1 MSDNNYWSR
10 RGVARRLS
18 RRRMLR
24 GAAVGAAGIAGAV
37 LIGCGD
43 NEDATSTP
51 DDPDGGGNGGGGS
64 TTTATA
70 APTDTS
76 PQRGGVITTGISSNN
91 FFQLDP
97 VTGTGGDEHQF
108 LWMVYDNLVGYD
120 ETLTPQVSRSLAESW
135 EVEDDVTL
143 VFRLRPG
150 VKFHDGSDLTAE
162 EVKWH
167 IERARDLDIA
177 VTAQDTQFIEN
188 VESVDELTSRW
199 TFSQPF
205 APMLRILGDRPG
217 MLVSRKQVEATD
229 EFQARHPVGTG
240 AMRFVEEI
248 DGDRIVVEANEE
260 YWKTG
265 APLVDGVVMRFG
277 VTPDQKINGLL
288 AGDLDI
294 IDGPD
299 PNQLD
304 TLREAGLTVQNIP
317 TNALQRTWL
326 NMNREPWN
334 NVHLRRAVN
343 WAVDRE
349 QLNELVYNGIHTPA
363 HFGFFGPALGDDHD
377 PGFEGYRFD
386 PERVRAELSLAGMD
400 DGFEYDVNT
409 SSNPLSI
416 EKDELIQAQYAQF
429 GIVRNIIPKP
439 SPDFYT
445 EFWDLNVGA
454 HSSGMSVR
462 ADVWQQISFVANG
475 DGFSKNVLPDPSDEF
490 RAPIDAALSKA
501 AAAFDPEERKIAL
514 GELNQAY
521 MDAAWGV
528 DYLYSSYQV
537 AHKPEIN
544 YIARGEGKFHFGQDD
559 ISWNA

>member
-1 MSDNNYWSR
+1 M
-10 RGVARRLS
+10 
-18 RRRMLR
+18 
-24 GAAVGAAGIAGAV
+24 
-37 LIGCGD
+37 
-43 NEDATSTP
+43 
-51 DDPDGGGNGGGGS
+51 
-64 TTTATA
+64 
-70 APTDTS
+70 
-76 PQRGGVITTGISSNN
+76 
-91 FFQLDP
+91 
-97 VTGTGGDEHQF
+97 
-108 LWMVYDNLVGYD
+108 
-120 ETLTPQVSRSLAESW
+120 
-135 EVEDDVTL
+135 
-143 VFRLRPG
+143 
-150 VKFHDGSDLTAE
+150 KFHDGSEVNAE

-188 VESVDELTSRW
+188 VEAVDELTSRW

-205 APMLRILGDRPG
+205 APIIRILGDRPG

-229 EFQARHPVGTG
+229 EFQGRHPTGTG
-240 AMRFVEEI
+240 AMKFVEEI
-248 DGDRIVVEANEE
+248 DGDRIVTEANTDG
-260 YWKTG
+260 YWKAG
-265 APLVDGVVMRFG
+265 SPKVEGIVMRFG

-304 TLREAGLTVQNIP
+304 TLRDAGLTVQNIP

-326 NMNREPWN
+326 NMTQEPWT
-334 NVHLRRAVN
+334 NVHLRRAAN
-343 WAVDRE
+343 WAVDRT
-349 QLNELVYNGIHTPA
+349 QLNDLVYNGIHTPA
-363 HFGFFGPALGDDHD
+363 TFGFFGPALGADHD
-377 PGFEGYRFD
+377 PNFQGYGFD
-386 PERVRAELSLAGMD
+386 PERVRAELSLAD
-400 DGFEYDVNT
+400 RPDGFEYTVNT
-409 SSNPLSI
+409 SSNPLAI

-439 SPDFYT
+439 SPDYYT

-475 DGFSKNVLPDPSDEF
+475 DGFSKNVLPAPGDEF
-490 RAPIDAALSKA
+490 RDAIDAALSAA
-501 AAAFDPEERKIAL
+501 AAAFDPEERKAAL
-514 GELNQAY
+514 AVLNQAY
-521 MDAAWGV
+521 MDSAWGV

-544 YIARGEGKFHFGQDD
+544 YTARGEGKFHFGQDD